1 MTVTLLE
8 VSGNMGLFEEYP
20 DYAMMTNEQGER
32 DTKPWVSGQ
41 SPLSMGLMSA
51 GLGILAAPDVTSE
64 WVGGGGGGE
73 SLGRG
78 GLLGLQAFQQ
88 GHQDL
93 QGQRKD
99 FYTHRNAQE
108 DQVIQN
114 MQAKRQHEEH
124 VREKDLRK
132 SMITGLPNLLET
144 LQKTNI
150 PGIQNR
156 IPVLMAQA
164 QSGDVKGAYQSA
176 TNLNS
181 QLAKVTKGEPY
192 VLDLGDGQKVV
203 VQKDSAG
210 GYHTGASLAKT
221 SSSPFGGTMKGKSLG
236 IMLQAMQGKNGL
248 TSTSPEV
255 ITAYEVLGQ
264 PTTKNVFD
272 PETQETR
279 QIQVPGIVPP
289 SITTFMGGKVDTLP
303 PDDSSKP
310 GRLIKKKPLTI
321 NETDNMAFAGRMN
334 NSQIR
339 MDSMMSRGYR
349 PSRIVLEYVK
359 SGEPAEKLNKIGME
373 YFRSKMS
380 ADDIIFARN
389 MADWVRA
396 QLREQSGAVIS
407 ETEASSEVAT
417 YFYTPQLSTQYSEE
431 DLSRIYE
438 DFRKG
443 RIQNYQGMVT
453 KAGNAWKGRTTG
465 EKGTDYFYNNSPFQ
479 KKVLTKAEKIK
490 ARFKK

>member
-1 MTVTLLE
+1 MALL
-8 VSGNMGLFEEYP
+8 GHP
-20 DYAMMTNEQGER
+20 DWAMMTDSQGNR
-32 DTKPWVSGQ
+32 VTKPYVSGP
-41 SPLSMGLMSA
+41 SPISQGLMAA
-51 GLGILAAPDVTSE
+51 GFGMMGDGASE
-64 WVGGGGGGE
+64 WVGGGGFNWDA
-73 SLGRG
+73 LGRG
-78 GLLGLQAFQQ
+78 GLLGLQAYQNANKNL
-88 GHQDL
+88 QD
-93 QGQRKD
+93 QRSE
-99 FYTHRNAQE
+99 FYNQRNALE
-108 DQVIQN
+108 DQLIQN
-114 MQAKRQHEEH
+114 QRFKNEQEEFS
-124 VREKDLRK
+124 REKKLRE
-132 SMITGLPNLLET
+132 SMISGLPKLLET
-144 LQKTNI
+144 LEKTNI

-156 IPVLMAQA
+156 IQALMAQA
-164 QSGDVKGAYQSA
+164 QAGDIKGAYQVA

-192 VLDLGDGQKVV
+192 VLDLGNGQKVV

-221 SSSPFGGTMKGKSLG
+221 DSSPFGGTMKGKALG
-236 IMLQAMQGKNGL
+236 IMLKAMQGKDGL

-255 ITAYEVLGQ
+255 ITAFEVLGQ
-264 PTTKNVFD
+264 PTFQNIYD

-279 QIQVPGIVPP
+279 RVKVPGIIPP
-289 SITTFMGGKVDTLP
+289 SIQAFMGGEVDTP
-303 PDDSSKP
+303 QPDDSLKS

-334 NSQIR
+334 NAQIK

-380 ADDIIFARN
+380 ADDVIFARN
-389 MADWVRA
+389 MADWIRA

-417 YFYTPQLSTQYSEE
+417 YFYTPQLSKKYSEDE
-431 DLSRIYE
+431 LNKIYE

-443 RIQNYQGMVT
+443 RIQNYQGMIT
-453 KAGNAWKGRTTG
+453 KSGNAWTQRTTG

-479 KKVLTKAEKIK
+479 KKELTKAEKIK
-490 ARFKK
+490 KRFKKK